1 MKFVPI
7 YSFIGSSGSGKTTFL
22 EKLIPVLKKKGIKL
36 GVIKHDAH
44 KFEIDKPGKD
54 SYRFKAAGADIVAIS
69 SAEKMAFVKSFE
81 DSAFSLEE
89 IVMRYFSDLDMV
101 ITEGYKKS
109 SIPKFEV
116 LRKDNNT
123 PFLSSERKELLG
135 IITDITPSPRN
146 DVPSFGLE
154 DVQEVA
160 DYIMGISNF
169 KLPEISIDGAEVAEN
184 ILKSLF
190 SGIRFI
196 SPFKKVSIKVEFER

>member
-69 SAEKMAFVKSFE
+69 SAEKMAFVTSFE

-135 IITDITPSPRN
+135 IITDITPSPRD
-146 DVPSFGLE
+146 DVPSFGLNDE
-154 DVQEVA
+154 NRVA
-160 DYIMGISNF
+160 DFIMSISNLE
-169 KLPEISIDGAEVAEN
+169 LPEISIEGAEVAED
-184 ILKSLF
+184 ILKSVF